1 MLKHEDGSKGDKTEF
16 PEGEE
21 GGTNGSLVDT
31 THHNGM
37 QEVLIDH
44 VRAHNPGLVEQAHE
58 EQRIRDHVIEA
69 QNPGALIAN
78 GLVTL
83 AD

>member
-1 MLKHEDGSKGDKTEF
+1 MLKHEDRSKGDKTEF

-31 THHNGM
+31 THQYGVR
-37 QEVLIDH
+37 EVLIDH
-44 VRAHNPGLVEQAHE
+44 IRAHNPGLVEQTHE
-58 EQRIRDHVIEA
+58 EQRVRNHVIET
-69 QNPGALIAN
+69 QNPGALVAN